1 MSGPESDANELV
13 RLLGLASPPIAIAFR
28 DEAPQGIAKV
38 ASAEPAGCGYWRRAA
53 EGQAFHTDAA
63 DHFGCPIGAHTHG
76 VEVPAEVGAK
86 LGEMLTM
93 MSGMG
98 YLRMD
103 EVPSIPTRKRKFA
116 VALYA
121 PYASTPFAPDLVLVR
136 ATPQKLMLLQEAAQ
150 AADVAGDG
158 ATLGRPTCAVVPQ
171 TLASQKTAMSLGCVG
186 NRVYT
191 GAPDDEAYLALP
203 AQHIPAIVAKLAVI
217 KQANDQLLAFHRARA
232 GRPEGQSA

>member
-1 MSGPESDANELV
+1 MPGPESDANELV
-13 RLLGLASPPIAIAFR
+13 RLLDLASPPVAIAFR
-28 DEAPQGIAKV
+28 DAAPPGV
-38 ASAEPAGCGYWRRAA
+38 ARVSDAEPAGCGYWRRAA
-53 EGQAFHTDAA
+53 EGQAFYTEAP

-76 VEVPAEVGAK
+76 VDLPTEVGAK

-98 YLRMD
+98 YLRME
-103 EVPSIPTRKRKFA
+103 EVKDIPTRKDRFG

-121 PYASTPFAPDLVLVR
+121 PYASAPFEPDLVLVR

-158 ATLGRPTCAVVPQ
+158 ATLGRPTCAVLPQ
-171 TLASQKTAMSLGCVG
+171 TLASQRTAMSLGCVG

-191 GAPDDEAYLALP
+191 GAPEDEAYVSIP
-203 AQHIPAIVAKLAVI
+203 AAHLPAIVAKLAVI
-217 KQANDQLLAFHRARA
+217 KQANDALLAFHRARA
-232 GRPEGQSA
+232 ARPDA